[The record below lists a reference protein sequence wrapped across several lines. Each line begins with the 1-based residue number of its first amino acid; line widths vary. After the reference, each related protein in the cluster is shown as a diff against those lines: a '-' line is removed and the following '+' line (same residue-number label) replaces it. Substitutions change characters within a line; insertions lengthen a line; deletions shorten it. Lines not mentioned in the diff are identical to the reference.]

1 MYPSWCTHHPQGSR
15 GTTEG
20 GDGLDIGFDEVPP
33 QGRTSRGRLRPVEN
47 GVHMGVSALSG
58 GVVVGW
64 TEFGELYRGVAPR
77 LAVFAMTLGAD
88 RDRAADLA
96 QESLV
101 ALWRRWD
108 DVPGTPRTFAH
119 ILTVRAD
126 REPVDDATAPDG
138 PLRFPL
144 APQHDA
150 VLAGLAQLAPQERQ
164 TLAATFDELP
174 PEDVAQVLRMR
185 VDAVAPTVDA
195 AREALERLLDG
206 QQAQPA
212 YDALV
217 ADVASGMDLEA
228 GLALVRAAAPQDD
241 AASDGDAAPEA
252 PARRP
257 AAQVPEQL
265 VIDAM
270 TGDRDAVAR
279 LLELIRPLVARYCR
293 GKLGPVDRSFL
304 SADDVAQEVC
314 LAVLGALP
322 NYRVQGRPFLA
333 FVYGIAAH
341 KVIDAH
347 RAVSR
352 GRTDP
357 VADVPD
363 VVAGEAG
370 PEQHA
375 LRGELS
381 TQLRALL
388 AELPEKQ
395 REILVLRIVVGLSAE
410 ETAEIVGASAGA
422 VRVAQHRAL
431 TRLRKTA
438 PRSLVQD
445 QT

>member
-1 MYPSWCTHHPQGSR
+1 
-15 GTTEG
+15 
-20 GDGLDIGFDEVPP
+20 
-33 QGRTSRGRLRPVEN
+33 
-47 GVHMGVSALSG
+47 MGVSALSG
-58 GVVVGW
+58 GVVRGW
-64 TEFGELYRGVAPR
+64 GEFGELYRGEAPR
-77 LAVFAMTLGAD
+77 LAVFAMALGAD

-96 QESLV
+96 QESLA

-108 DVPGTPRTFAH
+108 DVPGAPRTFAH

-126 REPVDDATAPDG
+126 RNTNGSTETSVGGSTDAIADRDAADDVPAPRG

-144 APQHDA
+144 EPRHDA
-150 VLAGLAQLAPQERQ
+150 VLAGLAQLPPRQ
-164 TLAATFDELP
+164 RQALVATFDDLP
-174 PEDVAQVLRMR
+174 PEDVAQVLQMR
-185 VDAVAPTVDA
+185 VDAVGPTADA

-217 ADVASGMDLEA
+217 ADVALGMDLDA
-228 GLALVRAAAPQDD
+228 GLALVRAAAPPDEAAPD
-241 AASDGDAAPEA
+241 AAAADETATPTTG
-252 PARRP
+252 RRS
-257 AAQVPEQL
+257 AAQVPESL

-270 TGDRDAVAR
+270 SGDRDAVAR
-279 LLELIRPLVARYCR
+279 LLEVIRPLVARYCR

-341 KVIDAH
+341 KVVDAH
-347 RAVSR
+347 RSVSR

-363 VVAGEAG
+363 VVAADAG

-375 LRGELS
+375 MRGELS
-381 TQLRALL
+381 EQLRALL
-388 AELPEKQ
+388 DELPEKQ

-431 TRLRKTA
+431 TRLRKMA

-445 QT
+445 

>member
-1 MYPSWCTHHPQGSR
+1 
-15 GTTEG
+15 
-20 GDGLDIGFDEVPP
+20 
-33 QGRTSRGRLRPVEN
+33 
-47 GVHMGVSALSG
+47 MGVSALSG
-58 GVVVGW
+58 GVVAGW
-64 TEFGELYRGVAPR
+64 SEFGELYRGEAPR

-96 QESLV
+96 QESL
-101 ALWRRWD
+101 ATLWQRWD
-108 DVPGTPRTFAH
+108 DVPGAPRTFAR
-119 ILTVRAD
+119 ILTLRAD
-126 REPVDDATAPDG
+126 RQPAGAPAAPDG

-144 APQHDA
+144 GSRHDA
-150 VLAGLAQLAPQERQ
+150 VLAGLAQLPPRERQ
-164 TLAATFDELP
+164 TLSATFDDLP

-185 VDAVAPTVDA
+185 VDAVGPTADA
-195 AREALERLLDG
+195 ARAELERLLDG

-217 ADVASGMDLEA
+217 ADVALGMDLEA
-228 GLALVRAAAPQDD
+228 GLALVREDAPSPSPDAAAAPETT
-241 AASDGDAAPEA
+241 S
-252 PARRP
+252 RRP

-265 VIDAM
+265 VVDAM

-341 KVIDAH
+341 KVVDAH
-347 RAVSR
+347 RAVTR

-363 VVAGEAG
+363 VVAADVG

-375 LRGELS
+375 MRGELS
-381 TQLRALL
+381 VQLRALL
-388 AELPEKQ
+388 DELPEKQ

>member
-1 MYPSWCTHHPQGSR
+1 
-15 GTTEG
+15 
-20 GDGLDIGFDEVPP
+20 
-33 QGRTSRGRLRPVEN
+33 
-47 GVHMGVSALSG
+47 MGVSALSG
-58 GVVVGW
+58 GVVAGW
-64 TEFGELYRGVAPR
+64 SEFGDLYRGEAPR

-108 DVPGTPRTFAH
+108 DVPGAPRTFAR
-119 ILTVRAD
+119 ILALRAD
-126 REPVDDATAPDG
+126 RQPVDDPAPDG

-144 APQHDA
+144 APRHDA
-150 VLAGLAQLAPQERQ
+150 VLAGLAQLPARERQ
-164 TLAATFDELP
+164 TLAATFDDLP

-185 VDAVAPTVDA
+185 VDAVVPTADA
-195 AREALERLLDG
+195 AREQLERLLDG
-206 QQAQPA
+206 EQAQPA

-217 ADVASGMDLEA
+217 ADVALGMDLEA
-228 GLALVRAAAPQDD
+228 GLARVRAE
-241 AASDGDAAPEA
+241 ASSDVAVAEVPATPEA
-252 PARRP
+252 PARR
-257 AAQVPEQL
+257 ASVQVPEQL

-270 TGDRDAVAR
+270 TGDRAAVAR

-347 RAVSR
+347 RAVTR
-352 GRTDP
+352 GRSDP

-375 LRGELS
+375 MRGELS
-381 TQLRALL
+381 AQLRALL
-388 AELPEKQ
+388 DELPEKQ

>member
-1 MYPSWCTHHPQGSR
+1 
-15 GTTEG
+15 
-20 GDGLDIGFDEVPP
+20 
-33 QGRTSRGRLRPVEN
+33 
-47 GVHMGVSALSG
+47 MGVSALSG
-58 GVVVGW
+58 GVVAGW
-64 TEFGELYRGVAPR
+64 SEFGELYRGEAPR

-96 QESLV
+96 QESLA

-108 DVPGTPRTFAH
+108 DVPGAPRTFAR
-119 ILTVRAD
+119 ILTLRAD
-126 REPVDDATAPDG
+126 RQPAGEPATSDG

-144 APQHDA
+144 ASRHDA
-150 VLAGLAQLAPQERQ
+150 VLAGLAQLPPQERQ
-164 TLAATFDELP
+164 TLSATFDDLP

-185 VDAVAPTVDA
+185 VDAVGPTADA
-195 AREALERLLDG
+195 ARAELERLLDG
-206 QQAQPA
+206 QMAQPA

-217 ADVASGMDLEA
+217 ADVALGMDLEA
-228 GLALVRAAAPQDD
+228 GLALVREGAPPDPAAPDAAAPETT
-241 AASDGDAAPEA
+241 G
-252 PARRP
+252 RRP
-257 AAQVPEQL
+257 SAQVPEQL

-341 KVIDAH
+341 KVVDAH
-347 RAVSR
+347 RAVTR

-363 VVAGEAG
+363 VVAADAG

-375 LRGELS
+375 MRGELS
-381 TQLRALL
+381 VQLRALL
-388 AELPEKQ
+388 DELPEKQ